1 MPGCEAIRSSA
12 DEPLKPHLAAI
23 FDEPVIIT
31 VGNLR
36 QVKGQWHLLRA
47 FMMVK
52 QQVKNCRLVILGD
65 GPLRG
70 YLQRMAEDYGI
81 DKDVFQLGWQAN
93 PFPFVQKSTVFAMSS
108 ISESMTMSLIEAMV
122 CGTPVVSTD
131 CIAGPREILAPG
143 SSPQIS
149 KTEPEFA
156 PFGVLTP
163 PVGDRMNGSH
173 EPLDESEIVLAHA
186 IKRMLLE
193 PALQKKYTK
202 IGHER
207 ARDFD
212 IGPIGSAY
220 RELLMGD
227 RP

>member
-1 MPGCEAIRSSA
+1 
-12 DEPLKPHLAAI
+12 
-23 FDEPVIIT
+23 
-31 VGNLR
+31 
-36 QVKGQWHLLRA
+36 
-47 FMMVK
+47 
-52 QQVKNCRLVILGD
+52 
-65 GPLRG
+65 
-70 YLQRMAEDYGI
+70 
-81 DKDVFQLGWQAN
+81 
-93 PFPFVQKSTVFAMSS
+93 
-108 ISESMTMSLIEAMV
+108 MV

-163 PVGDRMNGSH
+163 PVGDQMNGSH